1 MKTICVPAY
10 ANLFM
15 ANFELKY
22 ISLYRR
28 DKTKMFLSLL
38 LLMIWTGSEQ
48 ELLDFMNDLSKKY
61 PSIKFRIQRLTNK
74 NWISRCSSL
83 LKSKQYAANN
93 NV

>member
-1 MKTICVPAY
+1 MKTICVPAC

-74 NWISRCSSL
+74 S
-83 LKSKQYAANN
+83 
-93 NV
+93 

>member
-1 MKTICVPAY
+1 MDVRSLHKRMHNEN
-10 ANLFM
+10 NLCSCLCKSFM

-38 LLMIWTGSEQ
+38 LLMTWTGSEQ

-74 NWISRCSSL
+74 N
-83 LKSKQYAANN
+83 
-93 NV
+93 